1 MTATSGPRSARGG
14 RQKARAV
21 RGLELPEEWPIG
33 SDREGRPTPTPAGG
47 VRVLEGE
54 PRLLE
59 VAPEVDHRAV
69 QVLGAEGVDEAP
81 HAARFHDEVVVE
93 RLLFDAEAVAE
104 SRAPARQHRDPEAG
118 RLGGRDRKS
127 TRLNSSH

>member
-1 MTATSGPRSARGG
+1 MTATSGARSARGG
-14 RQKARAV
+14 QQKARAV
-21 RGLELPEEWPIG
+21 RGLGLPNEGPNG
-33 SDREGRPTPTPAGG
+33 SHREGRSAAAAAGG

-81 HAARFHDEVVVE
+81 HAARFHDEIVVE

-104 SRAPARQHRDPEAG
+104 SRAPASKRSR
-118 RLGGRDRKS
+118 S
-127 TRLNSSH
+127 TRISS

>member
-1 MTATSGPRSARGG
+1 MTATSAGRSATGG
-14 RQKARAV
+14 QQKARAV
-21 RGLELPEEWPIG
+21 RGLGLPNEGPTR
-33 SDREGRPTPTPAGG
+33 SDRERRSAAAAAGS

-81 HAARFHDEVVVE
+81 HAARFHDDVVVE
-93 RLLFDAEAVAE
+93 RLLVDVEAVAE
-104 SRAPARQHRDPEAG
+104 SRASARQHRDRSEEHTSE
-118 RLGGRDRKS
+118 LQS
-127 TRLNSSH
+127 QSNLVC